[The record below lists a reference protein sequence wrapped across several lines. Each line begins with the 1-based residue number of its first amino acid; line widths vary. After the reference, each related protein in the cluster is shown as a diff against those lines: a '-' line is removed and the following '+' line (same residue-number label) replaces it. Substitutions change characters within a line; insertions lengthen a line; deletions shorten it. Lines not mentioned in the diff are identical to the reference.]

1 MPTTD
6 IAEFVEPMSDRILAL
21 EAPGNAVADTCPDR
35 AALRSTCMPL
45 GPKPR

>member
-6 IAEFVEPMSDRILAL
+6 ITEFVEPMSDRILAR
-21 EAPGNAVADTCPDR
+21 EALVSAGADTCPDR
-35 AALRSTCMPL
+35 AALRSTWMPL